1 MSTYTRSTTPRA
13 SDGIFAELRPRII
26 VDGVC
31 FQHQPSGIARV
42 WTALLEEWAKSG
54 FIRHIVFLDR
64 GGSSAPQIPGLCCKR
79 IHAHDYA
86 RTGADS
92 LALERVCRELDA
104 DLFVSTYYTTP
115 TATPSLFFGYDMI
128 PEMIGADLS
137 RDTWQEKRR
146 AILHAAAHLM
156 ISENSARDLER
167 IYGLPHAS
175 TRVAHCGV
183 WRSFFRPSPQEVA
196 SLRSKYRLS
205 DRRYVLVVGERVS
218 VDGYKNG
225 ELVFGAMR
233 RLPDP
238 SRLTLV
244 CAGGSPLIERHL
256 AVLAPTTRVIRLRLD
271 DDDLR
276 AAYGGAHALLY
287 PSRYEGFGMPVLE
300 AMACGAPVIT
310 CRNSSIAEIAGDAAL
325 FVGEDDPGGMA
336 QAIERL
342 WDPKLRGA
350 LIARGAAQALK
361 FNFADMASRVA
372 DALIGVYRGIASG
385 ELARPNDVW
394 QDLRET
400 LQTSQSPKIFG
411 LLLRRELRRQTLA
424 LLRKF
429 GADPARSLI
438 VVMAREFQR
447 DPARWM
453 TIAGTFLRDRL
464 GCRRWASQ
472 QEGKR
477 RPP

>member
-1 MSTYTRSTTPRA
+1 MSIYPKSSPPDD
-13 SDGIFAELRPRII
+13 SDGMLAELRPRIA
-26 VDGVC
+26 VDGVF
-31 FQHQPSGIARV
+31 FQRQSSGIARV

-54 FIRHIVFLDR
+54 FIRHIIFLDR
-64 GGSSAPQIPGLCCKR
+64 SGTSAPQIPGLCCER

-92 LALERVCRELDA
+92 LALERVCRKLDA

-137 RDTWQEKRR
+137 REAWREKRR
-146 AILHAAAHLM
+146 AILHAAARLM

-167 IYGLPHAS
+167 VYGLPHAS
-175 TRVAHCGV
+175 THVAHCGV
-183 WRSFFRPSPQEVA
+183 WRNFFRPTPQEVA

-205 DRRYVLVVGERVS
+205 DQRYVLMVGERVS

-225 ELVFGAMR
+225 ELVFSAMS

-244 CAGGSPLIERHL
+244 CVGGSPIIEPYL
-256 AVLAPTTRVIRLRLD
+256 AALAPTARMIRLRLD
-271 DDDLR
+271 DDELR
-276 AAYGGAHALLY
+276 AAYGGAHAVLY

-336 QAIERL
+336 AAIERL
-342 WDPKLRGA
+342 RDRNVREGF
-350 LIARGAAQALK
+350 IARGAAQALK
-361 FNFADMASRVA
+361 FSFADMARQVA
-372 DALIGVYRGIASG
+372 DTLIGVHRGISSG
-385 ELARPNDVW
+385 ELARPSGVW

-429 GADPARSLI
+429 GADPARSRILVI
-438 VVMAREFQR
+438 AREFLR

-453 TIAGTFLRDRL
+453 TIAGTFWRDRL
-464 GCRRWASQ
+464 GRRRWASQ